1 MLINA
6 TSPRIAIL
14 CRAFASNF
22 IKMGIFCE
30 MNLFKPSDGAYHPG
44 QVVSGKI
51 KYAVDEPMEFDKIT
65 TSLKGNGYVI
75 IRVRHGNNRRNR
87 TYRSNEVYVD
97 RDIIIQDTK
106 VEVPVGCYE
115 IDFSFTLP
123 MELPSSLNIRTF
135 YGRYNITCRI
145 IYYIRIKFE
154 RPGFFAFNKH
164 FKKEI
169 TVISGGVPKL
179 SREPVIYGDT
189 KKVMSICSCKTSNI
203 NIKATILNSVI
214 PLGGKIIL
222 NYEVEN
228 KSNVLVKSVET
239 KLVEIHTFKA
249 AGYSNVKIEKDIPDT
264 DCKTSAV
271 NCGDTQRMPVEIN
284 VLSDIHSLA
293 NATIV
298 LRDYF
303 VRIVVQLPIPHIN
316 AVLDVPVQIGAIDS
330 ESTAGAAF
338 QPISD
343 DNVPSIDPPPS
354 YWEAMGET
362 KKEDDDITD
371 DENDNDKGK

>member
-1 MLINA
+1 
-6 TSPRIAIL
+6 
-14 CRAFASNF
+14 
-22 IKMGIFCE
+22 MGIFCE

-87 TYRSNEVYVD
+87 TYRSNEVFVD

-123 MELPSSLNIRTF
+123 TELPSSLNIRTF
-135 YGRYNITCRI
+135 YGRYGITCRI
-145 IYYIRIKFE
+145 MYYIRIKFE

-169 TVISGGVPKL
+169 TVISGGTPSL
-179 SREPVIYGDT
+179 SREPVIFGDT
-189 KKVMSICSCKTSNI
+189 KKVLSICCKSSNI

-214 PLGGKIIL
+214 PFGGKILL

-228 KSNVLVKSVET
+228 KSNVIVKSVET

-249 AGYSNVKIEKDIPDT
+249 AGYTHVKMEKDIPET
-264 DCKTSAV
+264 DSKASSV
-271 NCGDTQRMPVEIN
+271 DCGDTQKMPVEIN
-284 VLSDIHSLA
+284 VSSDLHSLA

-298 LRDYF
+298 SRDYF
-303 VRIVVQLPIPHIN
+303 VRIVVQLPMPHIN
-316 AVLDVPVQIGAIDS
+316 AVLDVPVQIGVIDGDS
-330 ESTAGAAF
+330 AAGPAF
-338 QPISD
+338 QQYPGD
-343 DNVPSIDPPPS
+343 VPSIDPPPS

-371 DENDNDKGK
+371 DESDNIKEK